1 MPPAAMAMSTLSI
14 EFLGTGTS
22 QGMPVVGCGC
32 DVCRSADPRDHRLR
46 TSALLQVDG
55 RQLLIDAGPDLRQQ
69 LLRAKVEH
77 LDAVLLTH
85 EHMDHISGMDDLRAL
100 NYRMR
105 RPMDIHGS
113 PETLEAVKRVY
124 SYAFAEHRYPGV
136 PELRLLPIASRAF
149 EAGGVGVETI
159 HVMHHRMPVLGFRI
173 GGLAYITDAKTMADD
188 EVERIRGIDTLVLN
202 ALRIEPHPSHLNLEE
217 ALALVERIGARRA
230 FFTHISHLLGKHEE
244 VARQLP
250 ARVALAHDGLRLTVP
265 L

>member
-1 MPPAAMAMSTLSI
+1 MAKSEFTI

-32 DVCRSADPRDHRLR
+32 NVCRSTDPRDHRLR

-55 RQLLIDAGPDLRQQ
+55 RRLLIDAGPDLRQQ

-105 RPMDIHGS
+105 RPMDVHGS
-113 PETLEAVKRVY
+113 PQTLEAVRRVY
-124 SYAFAEHRYPGV
+124 EYAFAEQRYPGV
-136 PELRLLPIASRAF
+136 PELELIPIVERSF
-149 EAGGVGVETI
+149 MAGGVRLSTI
-159 HVMHHRMPVLGFRI
+159 HVMHYRMPVLGFRI
-173 GGLAYITDAKTMADD
+173 GGMAYITDAKTMADD

-202 ALRIEPHPSHLNLEE
+202 ALRIEPHPSHLNLQE
-217 ALALVERIGARRA
+217 AMALVERIGPRRA

-250 ARVALAHDGLRLTVP
+250 AGVALAHDGLRLTVP
-265 L
+265 A